1 MTCLARPFIF
11 SLLLMLA
18 GLPARWILGS
28 SAEMCQPTEA
38 DCGAPQVGAPNAPGM
53 VALMQQEILE
63 GFRQRRIESDFA
75 RFQAFARHK
84 LDTTAGGYRGGEV
97 TGICRLGWFDHMLR
111 NVIEAP
117 AEAERFTR
125 SLHESFLKGH
135 EGFDEVLCQA
145 AVKLDL
151 RQREPRR
158 FNPIDSPRAALDQ
171 VRRSLIES
179 QAAFAAALEP
189 LSRSEIRLVADSS
202 YSIFTTSANNGHTLP
217 NRSTARTICELIK
230 KMNREKLHDAAA
242 ALVPLCD
249 RGLLDQLGEF
259 STEQTTMVEGASG
272 TILARI
278 ATAAGDIVIGG
289 RGANTYQLDAMEGV
303 SAVID
308 LGGDDVYQE
317 GSVSLARPLLV
328 ILDLGGNDTYQGSK
342 PGIQGGA
349 LLGVSML
356 VDVEGDDVYQAKDIA
371 QGSALAGAGILI
383 DYAGDDTYV
392 GLRRVQG
399 HALGGIGV
407 IWDQE
412 GNDRYHAAMWAQGF
426 GNPLGFGVLED
437 TAGDDTYYCG
447 GLYYDSYP
455 ETPGYEGWGQGIGAG
470 LRDVADGGIGVIL
483 DGGGDDTYEFDYIAH
498 GGGYWLGL
506 GFARDFGGD
515 DKRLG
520 ATRKMYNGGAR
531 RERSF
536 QRFSNGF
543 GCHYALG
550 FLIDDAGD
558 DTYGGTIMGLGFA
571 WDCAV
576 AYLMD
581 FGGNDRYEATGG
593 GTQGQG
599 RQAGLGVLF
608 DYDGDDVY
616 LGSGQGLAT
625 AQISYHSMPSCGGNF
640 SFVIDYGGTDQ
651 YGCRARNNSYNKRGN
666 NGFVID
672 RPRNGSSTETVGATN
687 KQATPGD

>member
-1 MTCLARPFIF
+1 MTRPARPFIPG
-11 SLLLMLA
+11 LLIFFIA
-18 GLPARWILGS
+18 TPALWILGPFPARCRGDES
-28 SAEMCQPTEA
+28 DRNT
-38 DCGAPQVGAPNAPGM
+38 PQVGSPRAPGM
-53 VALMQQEILE
+53 IALVKEEIRE
-63 GFRQRRIESDFA
+63 GFRQRRIEADFA
-75 RFQAFARHK
+75 RFQTFAQQK
-84 LDTTAGGYRGGEV
+84 LDSTSGGYRGGEV

-111 NVIEAP
+111 NVIDAP
-117 AEAERFTR
+117 AEAEQFTR
-125 SLHESFLKGH
+125 SLHQSFLKGH
-135 EGFDEVLCQA
+135 EGFDEALCLA

-151 RQREPRR
+151 RPREPRR
-158 FNPIDSPRAALDQ
+158 FESIDSPQDAMAQ
-171 VRRSLIES
+171 VQRSLIQS

-189 LSRSEIRLVADSS
+189 LSRSEIRLIADSS

-230 KMNREKLHDAAA
+230 KSDREKMHDAAR

-249 RGLLDQLGEF
+249 RGLLEQLGKL
-259 STEQTTMVEGASG
+259 STEETATAPGASG
-272 TILARI
+272 TIHARI
-278 ATAAGDIVIGG
+278 ATPAGDIVIGG

-308 LGGDDVYQE
+308 LGGNDVYQE
-317 GSVSLARPLLV
+317 GSVSLKRPLLV

-383 DYAGDDTYV
+383 DYSGDDTYV

-399 HALGGIGV
+399 QALGGIGV

-412 GNDRYHAAMWAQGF
+412 GKDRYHAAMWAQGF

-437 TAGDDTYYCG
+437 AAGDDTYYCG

-455 ETPGYEGWGQGIGAG
+455 ETPGYEGWGQGVGAG
-470 LRDVADGGIGVIL
+470 LRDVANGGVGVIL

-506 GFARDFGGD
+506 GFARDFGGN

-520 ATRKMYNGGAR
+520 ATQKMYNGDPR

-550 FLIDDAGD
+550 FMLDDAGD
-558 DTYGGTIMGLGFA
+558 DSYGGTIMGLGFA
-571 WDCAV
+571 WDCA
-576 AYLMD
+576 AGFLFD

-616 LGSGQGLAT
+616 LGSGQGLAST
-625 AQISYHSMPSCGGNF
+625 DISYHPMPTCGGNF
-640 SFVIDYGGTDQ
+640 SFVIDYGGADQ
-651 YGCRARNNSYNKRGN
+651 YGCHAKNDSYNKRGN

-672 RPRNGSSTETVGATN
+672 RPKNDGSTETVRAAN
-687 KQATPGD
+687 KAATPGD

>member
-1 MTCLARPFIF
+1 MICLARPFIF
-11 SLLLMLA
+11 SLLSMLA
-18 GLPARWILGS
+18 GPPALWILGY
-28 SAEMCQPTEA
+28 SAVTCQSADADGNIPEA
-38 DCGAPQVGAPNAPGM
+38 GEPRAPGM
-53 VALMQQEILE
+53 IALMQQEILE

-75 RFQAFARHK
+75 RFQAFARQK

-97 TGICRLGWFDHMLR
+97 TGICRLAWFDHMLR

-135 EGFDEVLCQA
+135 EGFDEVLGQA

-158 FNPIDSPRAALDQ
+158 FKPIDSPQAALDQ

-202 YSIFTTSANNGHTLP
+202 YSIFTTSASNGHTLP

-230 KMNREKLHDAAA
+230 KMNREKMHDAAA

-249 RGLLDQLGEF
+249 RGLLEQLGKF
-259 STEQTTMVEGASG
+259 STEQTTTVEGASG
-272 TILARI
+272 TIHARI
-278 ATAAGDIVIGG
+278 ATPAGDIVIGG
-289 RGANTYQLDAMEGV
+289 REANTYQLDAMEGV

-308 LGGDDVYQE
+308 LGGNDVYQE

-328 ILDLGGNDTYQGSK
+328 ILDLSGNDTYQGSK

-383 DYAGDDTYV
+383 DYAGKDTYV

-455 ETPGYEGWGQGIGAG
+455 ETPGYEGWGQGVGAG
-470 LRDVADGGIGVIL
+470 LRDVANGGIGVIL

-506 GFARDFGGD
+506 GFARDFGGND
-515 DKRLG
+515 QRLG
-520 ATRKMYNGGAR
+520 ATRKMYNGDAR

-550 FLIDDAGD
+550 FLFDDAGD

-581 FGGNDRYEATGG
+581 FGGKDRYEATGG

-625 AQISYHSMPSCGGNF
+625 PQISYHSMPSCGGNF

-651 YGCRARNNSYNKRGN
+651 YGCQAKNNSYNKRGN

-672 RPRNGSSTETVGATN
+672 RPKNGSSTETVGATN
-687 KQATPGD
+687 RQATPGD